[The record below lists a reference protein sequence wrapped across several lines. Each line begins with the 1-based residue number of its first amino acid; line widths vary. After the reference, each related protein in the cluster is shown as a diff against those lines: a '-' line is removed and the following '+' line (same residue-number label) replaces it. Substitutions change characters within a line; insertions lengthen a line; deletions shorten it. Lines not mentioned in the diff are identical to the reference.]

1 MGHLEKAIWSNDP
14 GYKEKN
20 GEGVLVNIIG
30 MLIVLY
36 ISGVTLLLSR
46 FSKEDPKN
54 SVHSM

>member
-1 MGHLEKAIWSNDP
+1 MGHLEKAIWSNKP
-14 GYKEKN
+14 GYEQKN

-30 MLIVLY
+30 MLIILY

>member
-1 MGHLEKAIWSNDP
+1 MGHLEKAIWSNKSY
-14 GYKEKN
+14 GQKN
-20 GEGVLVNIIG
+20 GEGVLVNFIGILMII
-30 MLIVLY
+30 LY